1 MRWGVFVRLRGEK
14 TKSDCGPDEK
24 WARRSGLL
32 LAALI
37 VLTATA
43 GGTGR
48 PAMAAGL
55 DAEEVQSGYR
65 RVLATLAA
73 GDEDQAL
80 EELFVFETGVLGEMP
95 RPGKVEDFWR
105 FKLRV
110 IRGLIESQTV
120 EVLVPVAVFHH
131 DAYLLYRERRR
142 PILAGHSRT
151 MAQELAEVY
160 AVRAETQEANVF
172 AGWMLTSFASFHQL
186 SRSVSTSIAVYGRAL
201 ELDPANRAA
210 IMGLAISFERRAE
223 YERAI
228 EALQKALRI
237 DPGNA
242 EARLRLALCADRK
255 EGVDKGA
262 IRSQLER
269 VLTES
274 EVEPWVRS
282 VAFQELARQYLDE
295 GRTETAER
303 IIRRGLSELPGDQQ
317 LSIQL
322 SAILDARRRPG
333 EALKVLTSIETGD
346 WNHSSPRQIYDQWP
360 TKGLAEAREW
370 MRQKMFDRLPLIG
383 KGLSASRI
391 AMEKD
396 S

>member
-1 MRWGVFVRLRGEK
+1 M
-14 TKSDCGPDEK
+14 
-24 WARRSGLL
+24 A
-32 LAALI
+32 AALQ
-37 VLTATA
+37 
-43 GGTGR
+43 
-48 PAMAAGL
+48 
-55 DAEEVQSGYR
+55 AEEVQSGYR
-65 RVLATLAA
+65 QVLATLAA

-105 FKLRV
+105 LKLRV
-110 IRGLIESQTV
+110 IRGLIESQSV

-151 MAQELAEVY
+151 MAQELAELY
-160 AVRAETQEANVF
+160 AARAQTQQANVF

-210 IMGLAISFERRAE
+210 IMGIAISYERRAE

-228 EALQKALRI
+228 EALQRALRI

-242 EARLRLALCADRK
+242 EARLRLALCAARQ
-255 EGVDKGA
+255 EGVDGAA

-269 VLTES
+269 VLAES
-274 EVEPWVRS
+274 GAEPWVRS
-282 VAFQELARQYLDE
+282 VAFQELARLYLDE
-295 GRTETAER
+295 DRTESAER
-303 IIRRGLSELPGDQQ
+303 IIRRGLTELPGDQQ

-322 SAILDARRRPG
+322 SAILDARRRPR
-333 EALKVLTSIETGD
+333 EALQVLREIDTGD
-346 WNHSSPRQIYDQWP
+346 WNHSSPRQIYDRWP
-360 TKGLAEAREW
+360 TKGLAEARER
-370 MRQKMFDRLPLIG
+370 MRQIMLNRLPLIA

-391 AMEKD
+391 AVEKD